1 MRNALIVAILALFLV
16 GCSSTPKVKSIEV
29 VTKPIEKLKLNIDT
43 PTPVILQD
51 VNWVIVTE
59 ENIDAVWESLKKDN
73 KGVALFA
80 LKDGDYG
87 KLATNLAE
95 IRTKMGEYII
105 ILKKYKEYYEGE

>member
-43 PTPVILQD
+43 PPPVILQD

-59 ENIDAVWESLKKDN
+59 DNISAVWESLKKDN

-80 LKDGDYG
+80 LKDDELPGIG
-87 KLATNLAE
+87 SVRLALFPEGSIIVPLLSTNAESLA
-95 IRTKMGEYII
+95 
-105 ILKKYKEYYEGE
+105 

>member
-1 MRNALIVAILALFLV
+1 MRNAFIMVILALFLV
-16 GCSSTPKVKSIEV
+16 GCSSTPKVKSINV
-29 VTKPIEKLKLNIDT
+29 VTTPAEKLKLNIDT

-59 ENIDAVWESLKKDN
+59 DNIEAIWEAIKKDN

-80 LKDGDYG
+80 LKDDDYG

-95 IRTKMGEYII
+95 IRTKMGEYVI